1 MNRES
6 FIVPESLRHAQSTGV
21 LDTPEKVRQA
31 HEEFREATAEAFEE
45 IRISRLKT
53 LEESMRR
60 VLG

>member
-1 MNRES
+1 MKRENL
-6 FIVPESLRHAQSTGV
+6 ILTGSLRNAQSTGV
-21 LDTPEKVRQA
+21 LDTPEKMRQA
-31 HEEFREATAEAFEE
+31 CEEFREATAEAFEE